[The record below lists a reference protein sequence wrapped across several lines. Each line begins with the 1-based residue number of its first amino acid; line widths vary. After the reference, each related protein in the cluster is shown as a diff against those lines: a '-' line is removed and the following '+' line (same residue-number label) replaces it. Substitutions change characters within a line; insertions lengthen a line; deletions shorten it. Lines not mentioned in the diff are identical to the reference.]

1 MLHISSSDCPSFQHY
16 HHHHQQQ
23 QQRPLQQE
31 QGGTRRS
38 GSFDRLPFLL
48 ENGGGDHRGVAARA
62 GHRPRRVGDGVDR
75 RRPAHGR
82 GVRGEVGG
90 GGARGRPSARAR
102 RARRRGPVAARGVLP
117 GLRRLGRRRVL
128 RSVPGDA
135 PGGSLADEARRRRCD
150 CEEEEGW
157 VRARSADV
165 LRGLAHVHAA
175 GWAHCDVKGRN
186 VLLGADGRAM
196 LADFG
201 CARWTTGDEG
211 NAGGGAGIRG
221 TPAFMAPEA
230 ARGEAQ
236 GLAADVWALGCTVIE
251 MAAGGAAPWTGRFAD
266 PVAALHHVAHSG
278 EVPEPPA
285 WLSDEGKDFLARCLV
300 RDPAGRWTAAQ
311 LLHHPFVAAAA
322 ASSSSSAAID
332 PSVAAAAKGGHRVSP
347 KSILDQAFWEES
359 ESELGSDSS
368 ATDES
373 ETTTAAAAALTP
385 ADRVGALAG
394 GVAPDWTWI
403 SGDEEWITVFAA
415 DIAAPHP
422 QLDAPTPP
430 KFDADTAE
438 SFGADAR
445 GISTAGASEEPHIVG
460 GGEHMGADAWP
471 SRGGRGHG
479 GGASSSAGSRR
490 GDHGGGSNNECG
502 CSSSGNSAS
511 ASDNKV
517 VQQPDIR
524 LLTDK
529 SEAR

>member
-1 MLHISSSDCPSFQHY
+1 MGAVITGEW
-16 HHHHQQQ
+16 
-23 QQRPLQQE
+23 QRGPVI
-31 QGGTRRS
+31 GRGASATVSIAADRRTGAVFAVKS
-38 GSFDRLPFLL
+38 V
-48 ENGGGDHRGVAARA
+48 EAARA
-62 GHRPRRVGDGVDR
+62 GVLRR
-75 RRPAHGR
+75 
-82 GVRGEVGG
+82 E
-90 GGARGRPSARAR
+90 
-102 RARRRGPVAARGVLP
+102 RGVLDAVGP
-117 GLRRLGRRRVL
+117 SPHVVSCLGSGASADGVCFDL
-128 RSVPGDA
+128 FLEYA

-150 CEEEEGW
+150 CEEDDEAW

-165 LRGLAHVHAA
+165 LRGLAHVHAT

-201 CARWTTGDEG
+201 CARWTGDEG
-211 NAGGGAGIRG
+211 SSNAGSGLGIRG

-300 RDPAGRWTAAQ
+300 RDPAKRWTAAQ

-322 ASSSSSAAID
+322 GSDSS
-332 PSVAAAAKGGHRVSP
+332 AAAAKGAPIEQRVSP
-347 KSILDQAFWEES
+347 KSILDQAFWEEC

-373 ETTTAAAAALTP
+373 ETTAAAALTP

-394 GVAPDWTWI
+394 GGAPDWTWI
-403 SGDEEWITVFAA
+403 SGEEDWITVFAA
-415 DIAAPHP
+415 DIAAPDE
-422 QLDAPTPP
+422 LDAPTPP

-438 SFGADAR
+438 SFDADAG
-445 GISTAGASEEPHIVG
+445 GISMAGASEEPPHIVV
-460 GGEHMGADAWP
+460 GGEHMGADASS

-490 GDHGGGSNNECG
+490 GDRGGSNNECG
-502 CSSSGNSAS
+502 CTSGRGKMNNAFDPMDTEIM
-511 ASDNKV
+511 ACILV
-517 VQQPDIR
+517 LQVAMVLGIGRIVLETVALMVQ
-524 LLTDK
+524 
-529 SEAR
+529 A